1 MALDT
6 LDTWA
11 APFDNAECSLVTPV
25 PYGDLHSVSPYV
37 ATPQVRLCSIYLLY
51 HCYHVSQAAVDLIL
65 TELQLTD
72 EDYLV
77 DLGCGT
83 ARWAQIIVQ
92 Y

>member
-37 ATPQVRLCSIYLLY
+37 ATPQVRLRSIYRVNQKKDVLKK
-51 HCYHVSQAAVDLIL
+51 
-65 TELQLTD
+65 
-72 EDYLV
+72 
-77 DLGCGT
+77 
-83 ARWAQIIVQ
+83 
-92 Y
+92 

>member
-37 ATPQVRLCSIYLLY
+37 ATPQVTLRSPPTPHRNIVCTCPRPLLTSY
-51 HCYHVSQAAVDLIL
+51 
-65 TELQLTD
+65 
-72 EDYLV
+72 
-77 DLGCGT
+77 
-83 ARWAQIIVQ
+83 
-92 Y
+92 

>member
-37 ATPQVRLCSIYLLY
+37 ATPQVRLSSPPTPHRYIVSTSPRPLLTSY
-51 HCYHVSQAAVDLIL
+51 
-65 TELQLTD
+65 
-72 EDYLV
+72 
-77 DLGCGT
+77 
-83 ARWAQIIVQ
+83 
-92 Y
+92 

>member
-37 ATPQVRLCSIYLLY
+37 ATPQVRLRSAPYTC
-51 HCYHVSQAAVDLIL
+51 C
-65 TELQLTD
+65 
-72 EDYLV
+72 
-77 DLGCGT
+77 
-83 ARWAQIIVQ
+83 IIVITCPRPPLIS

>member
-37 ATPQVRLCSIYLLY
+37 ATPQVTLSSIYLLY
-51 HCYHVSQAAVDLIL
+51 H
-65 TELQLTD
+65 
-72 EDYLV
+72 
-77 DLGCGT
+77 
-83 ARWAQIIVQ
+83 IVITCPRPLSIS

>member
-37 ATPQVRLCSIYLLY
+37 ATPQVRLNSPPTPPLFIPAFCPKIFLSFTKNI
-51 HCYHVSQAAVDLIL
+51 
-65 TELQLTD
+65 
-72 EDYLV
+72 
-77 DLGCGT
+77 
-83 ARWAQIIVQ
+83 
-92 Y
+92 

>member
-37 ATPQVRLCSIYLLY
+37 ATPQVTLSHSALPLF
-51 HCYHVSQAAVDLIL
+51 
-65 TELQLTD
+65 
-72 EDYLV
+72 
-77 DLGCGT
+77 GCESSP
-83 ARWAQIIVQ
+83 RSRNVR
-92 Y
+92 

>member
-37 ATPQVRLCSIYLLY
+37 ATPQVRLRSPPTPHRNIVCTCPRPLLISY
-51 HCYHVSQAAVDLIL
+51 
-65 TELQLTD
+65 
-72 EDYLV
+72 
-77 DLGCGT
+77 
-83 ARWAQIIVQ
+83 
-92 Y
+92 

>member
-37 ATPQVRLCSIYLLY
+37 ATPQVTLRSPPNPTLFARLPGRC
-51 HCYHVSQAAVDLIL
+51 
-65 TELQLTD
+65 
-72 EDYLV
+72 
-77 DLGCGT
+77 
-83 ARWAQIIVQ
+83 
-92 Y
+92 

>member
-37 ATPQVRLCSIYLLY
+37 ATPQVTLSHSALPLCN
-51 HCYHVSQAAVDLIL
+51 
-65 TELQLTD
+65 
-72 EDYLV
+72 
-77 DLGCGT
+77 
-83 ARWAQIIVQ
+83 IVITCPRPL
-92 Y
+92 

>member
-37 ATPQVRLCSIYLLY
+37 ATPQVRLRSPPNPHCHCIVLY
-51 HCYHVSQAAVDLIL
+51 C
-65 TELQLTD
+65 
-72 EDYLV
+72 
-77 DLGCGT
+77 
-83 ARWAQIIVQ
+83 IIVCTHARPLLTS

>member
-37 ATPQVRLCSIYLLY
+37 ATPQVRLRSPHTP
-51 HCYHVSQAAVDLIL
+51 HCHSQ
-65 TELQLTD
+65 
-72 EDYLV
+72 
-77 DLGCGT
+77 
-83 ARWAQIIVQ
+83 RP
-92 Y
+92 

>member
-37 ATPQVRLCSIYLLY
+37 ATPQVTLRSIT
-51 HCYHVSQAAVDLIL
+51 C
-65 TELQLTD
+65 
-72 EDYLV
+72 
-77 DLGCGT
+77 C
-83 ARWAQIIVQ
+83 IIVITCPRPPLIS

>member
-37 ATPQVRLCSIYLLY
+37 ATPQVRLSSPPTLHRNIVCTSPRPLLTSY
-51 HCYHVSQAAVDLIL
+51 
-65 TELQLTD
+65 
-72 EDYLV
+72 
-77 DLGCGT
+77 
-83 ARWAQIIVQ
+83 
-92 Y
+92 

>member
-37 ATPQVRLCSIYLLY
+37 ATPQVTLSFITC
-51 HCYHVSQAAVDLIL
+51 C
-65 TELQLTD
+65 
-72 EDYLV
+72 
-77 DLGCGT
+77 
-83 ARWAQIIVQ
+83 IIVITCPRPLLIS

>member
-37 ATPQVRLCSIYLLY
+37 ATPQVTLSSINLL
-51 HCYHVSQAAVDLIL
+51 
-65 TELQLTD
+65 
-72 EDYLV
+72 
-77 DLGCGT
+77 
-83 ARWAQIIVQ
+83 
-92 Y
+92 

>member
-37 ATPQVRLCSIYLLY
+37 ATPQVRLSHSRLSHFVTLLSRVPDRCRS
-51 HCYHVSQAAVDLIL
+51 HTDGAAVD
-65 TELQLTD
+65 
-72 EDYLV
+72 
-77 DLGCGT
+77 
-83 ARWAQIIVQ
+83 
-92 Y
+92 

>member
-37 ATPQVRLCSIYLLY
+37 ATPQVRLSSPPTP
-51 HCYHVSQAAVDLIL
+51 HCH
-65 TELQLTD
+65 LQ
-72 EDYLV
+72 
-77 DLGCGT
+77 
-83 ARWAQIIVQ
+83 RP
-92 Y
+92 

>member
-37 ATPQVRLCSIYLLY
+37 ATPQVIISSPPTPPSTFVFTC
-51 HCYHVSQAAVDLIL
+51 IL
-65 TELQLTD
+65 PKIFLSFTKNF
-72 EDYLV
+72 
-77 DLGCGT
+77 
-83 ARWAQIIVQ
+83 
-92 Y
+92 

>member
-37 ATPQVRLCSIYLLY
+37 ATPQVRLRPPHIVTLF
-51 HCYHVSQAAVDLIL
+51 
-65 TELQLTD
+65 
-72 EDYLV
+72 
-77 DLGCGT
+77 
-83 ARWAQIIVQ
+83 ARLSGRC
-92 Y
+92 